1 MKYQLKEPE
10 SISILVDR
18 MTNYKSAI
26 VSNRESE
33 RERNERQSDI
43 VRSVNDDEDE
53 KL

>member
-26 VSNRESE
+26 VSNRE
-33 RERNERQSDI
+33 RNEKKAKSFEVSQFQEEE
-43 VRSVNDDEDE
+43 DDEDE
-53 KL
+53 